1 MPFFLASKSSAHVV
15 DLNIDSLPDQSLAWL
30 HKNLTQGL
38 SSVFALKPVPVS
50 PVTWLLTP
58 DFISSP
64 TFLPVGL
71 G

>member
-1 MPFFLASKSSAHVV
+1 MLV
-15 DLNIDSLPDQSLAWL
+15 DLNIDSLPDQSLARL
-30 HKNLTQGL
+30 QKNLTQGL

-58 DFISSP
+58 GFISSP